1 MSGALADI
9 RNFLALD
16 PDGNLGTAGQPT
28 EEQYPAIAAAGYR
41 TVVNLA
47 LPTSTGAL
55 PDEAGLAA
63 RLGLAYVP
71 IPINFE
77 APDVP
82 SALRLFGVLDEHRG
96 RRLFVHCAANYR
108 VSALVYA
115 YRVARLGM
123 PREAAAVDLARLWT
137 PNETWAR
144 YIEDVI
150 AAAAAPSQGR
160 A

>member
-1 MSGALADI
+1 MSEALASI
-9 RNFLALD
+9 RNFLELEA
-16 PDGNLGTAGQPT
+16 NLGTAGQPT
-28 EEQYPAIAAAGYR
+28 EAQYPAIAAAGYD

-63 RLGLAYVP
+63 RLGLAYVA
-71 IPINFE
+71 IPIDFE
-77 APDVP
+77 APAVA
-82 SALRLFGVLDEHRG
+82 SALRFFRMLDENRG

-115 YRVARLGM
+115 YRVARGRM
-123 PREAAAVDLARLWT
+123 ARDAAAADLRRMWT

-144 YIEDVI
+144 YIEDAI
-150 AAAAAPSQGR
+150 AAAAAAEGPPELP
-160 A
+160 